1 MSDSYEILRDLILL
15 AVAKCRPLSETS
27 TTLPSDKQTKDG
39 LSSGLLRRL
48 RRGRRGS
55 SAWSA
60 LAAVSGR
67 GLHPR
72 LKMTTHSSEVVKV
85 KVELSP
91 RLALHPGRAAMQ
103 FHELRREGERQS
115 RLRSSVMTPLTAAES
130 PSTAT
135 TRTQAHRAASP
146 RLPCSGA
153 APYDSR
159 HPL

>member
-1 MSDSYEILRDLILL
+1 MKYYATSYCWQLRR
-15 AVAKCRPLSETS
+15 AAHYLSKTS

-39 LSSGLLRRL
+39 QSSGLLRRL

-60 LAAVSGR
+60 LAAVSWR
-67 GLHPR
+67 GLHPQ
-72 LKMTTHSSEVVKV
+72 LKMTTQLVRGREGEGRALFPPGS
-85 KVELSP
+85 SP
-91 RLALHPGRAAMQ
+91 RSCRHAAQ
-103 FHELRREGERQS
+103 RTSREGERQS

-135 TRTQAHRAASP
+135 TRTQARRAASP
-146 RLPCSGA
+146 RLRCSGA